1 MILTYKRIDQSKAVT
16 MTVVPD
22 GQTWFLKG
30 YTDDNRDLVFD
41 LVVEDETID
50 TILVATGSIRDAL
63 FADIPEADD
72 SEALEADWEDAP
84 EAGLDYET
92 SFRKIYA
99 ALEKQAERKRLI
111 FTTILSKVVQK
122 MKEGSVLDLDRIIP
136 IHIGILS
143 QELAAKNR

>member
-72 SEALEADWEDAP
+72 SDDWEDDP
-84 EAGLDYET
+84 EADLDCKT
-92 SFRKIYA
+92 SVREIYA
-99 ALEKQAERKRLI
+99 AYEKQAERKRLI